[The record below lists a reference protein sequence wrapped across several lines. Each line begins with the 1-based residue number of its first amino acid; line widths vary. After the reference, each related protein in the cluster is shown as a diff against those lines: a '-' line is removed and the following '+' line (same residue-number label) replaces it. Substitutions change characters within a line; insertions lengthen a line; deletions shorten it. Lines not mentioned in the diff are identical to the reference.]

1 MKHKPPE
8 VKLGSHSRARCPSA
22 TPSGPP
28 LPLGFVLKAP
38 GWGRLLAP
46 QRFPLPR
53 VQGLASGKLG
63 CRVGSQDADYPPNRA
78 DSISQHAARRSGRA
92 TPARPQSGRELRF
105 PEGGARAS
113 AARIGPMR
121 VCGGWTSGVRGLSL
135 CSGARGHTGVG
146 DPSATGPGGVP
157 GGVETRGEGCDEGTS
172 GEALGAR
179 RGRGRPS
186 RPPNLGFSGYSLGRP
201 AGLWGGGPRHMFS
214 DPGAAGEAAS
224 WAPGRLCPGRTG
236 ETEARNRDVRVVRRF
251 LRVPKCRL

>member
-8 VKLGSHSRARCPSA
+8 VNLGSHSRARCPSA

-53 VQGLASGKLG
+53 VQGLTSGQLG
-63 CRVGSQDADYPPNRA
+63 CQLGSQDADYPRNTRGPAEAGARLR
-78 DSISQHAARRSGRA
+78 DSISQRAARRSGRV

-113 AARIGPMR
+113 AARIGPIR

-146 DPSATGPGGVP
+146 DPSAAGPGGVQEGWRPEARAATRARAERRWAHGVGGRRAPRTSVSP
-157 GGVETRGEGCDEGTS
+157 GVAWAAPRGCW
-172 GEALGAR
+172 AVAR
-179 RGRGRPS
+179 VTCSPTPGRQGRR
-186 RPPNLGFSGYSLGRP
+186 RP
-201 AGLWGGGPRHMFS
+201 GLWGVCAL
-214 DPGAAGEAAS
+214 D
-224 WAPGRLCPGRTG
+224 GRG
-236 ETEARNRDVRVVRRF
+236 D
-251 LRVPKCRL
+251 